1 MQGIKQ
7 LPEIWRLPFNPD
19 NEDLRSVENFIVK
32 KYLGINYKHKGRSL
46 SGLDCYGLII
56 RVYADFGVELI
67 DLQDEYDERWQW
79 KRWAESIEQHY
90 KKWQK
95 VEIPQLLDVVL
106 FKKNNIVNHGGVV
119 LNNGRFIH
127 CCKLGVIVSRLDEQI
142 WQRRIEGFYRYG
154 DR

>member
-7 LPEIWRLPFNPD
+7 LSEIRGFPFNSD
-19 NEDLRSVENFIVK
+19 NEDLRSVERFIIK
-32 KYLGINYKHKGRSL
+32 KYLGIPYRHKGRSL

-56 RVYADFGVELI
+56 KIYADFGIELI

-79 KRWAESIEQHY
+79 KRWAESIEQYY

-95 VEIPQLLDVVL
+95 VEIPQLLDIVL
-106 FKKNNIVNHGGVV
+106 FKKNDIVNHGGVV
-119 LNNGRFIH
+119 LNNNKFIH
-127 CCKLGVIVSRLDEQI
+127 CCKLGVIVSRLDEQM

-154 DR
+154 NR